1 MGIKKLLSNIASSIG
16 IKADEAAD
24 KLVEKN
30 HEQFLE
36 LAIRNEKL
44 LVEENE
50 KKLAEINVL
59 KNSLSEDVKGYV
71 DTLKKISV
79 GIRRASMDGDNESV
93 LIGNEKFKE
102 IEAEHD
108 EAKNNLNEIE
118 VAYDEVFN
126 LIIEQKKNIN
136 KMETEKKSII
146 SRLKAAQTKEDVM
159 KITGSITTDGGSASS
174 FAKAREVLNKKTNS
188 INSLDATKKALSAG
202 STGKKS
208 KYFDF

>member
-1 MGIKKLLSNIASSIG
+1 MGLKKLFSNLAASIG
-16 IKADEAAD
+16 IKADGVAD
-24 KLVEKN
+24 KLVEQN
-30 HEQFLE
+30 PEQFLE
-36 LAIRNEKL
+36 LAIKNEKL
-44 LVEENE
+44 LVEKNE
-50 KKLAEINVL
+50 TKLAEINVL
-59 KNSLSEDVKGYV
+59 KNSLSADVKDYV
-71 DTLKKISV
+71 ETLKKISV

-102 IEAEHD
+102 VEAEHD
-108 EAKNNLNEIE
+108 EAKNNLKEIE

-126 LIIEQKKNIN
+126 LIIEQKKNIK

-146 SRLKAAQTKEDVM
+146 SRLRSAQTKEDVM

>member
-1 MGIKKLLSNIASSIG
+1 MGIKKLLSNLAATIG
-16 IKADEAAD
+16 IKADGAAD
-24 KLVEKN
+24 KLVEQN
-30 HEQFLE
+30 PEQFLE
-36 LAIRNEKL
+36 LAIKNEKL
-44 LVEENE
+44 LIEKNE
-50 KKLAEINVL
+50 TKLAEINVL
-59 KNSLSEDVKGYV
+59 KNSLSTDVKDYV
-71 DTLKKISV
+71 ETLKKISV

-102 IEAEHD
+102 VEAEHD
-108 EAKNNLNEIE
+108 EAKNNLKEIE

-126 LIIEQKKNIN
+126 LIIEQKKNVK
-136 KMETEKKSII
+136 KMESEKKSII
-146 SRLKAAQTKEDVM
+146 SRLRSAQTKEDVM